1 MKKIYDHKKI
11 EKVLYDFWEKN
22 GYFEYKKQYKNNFCI
37 VMPPPN
43 ITGDLHMGHA
53 FQHTIMDIIIRY
65 NKMIGKNILWQP
77 GTDHAGI
84 ATQIIVKNY
93 LFSKYKYKKIKFS
106 KKKFLKIIWQW
117 KDKMQ
122 NNICSQIRRLGSSV
136 NWKRNCFTM
145 DKNMSH
151 SVKFAFISLYKKKL
165 IYKKKSLVNWDFS
178 CKSVISDIEIEKKK
192 CKGFMWYIKYY
203 IVKDNNKIKNKEE
216 YITVAT
222 TRPETLLGD
231 VAVAVNPK
239 DSRYK
244 NFLGKNVLVPIV
256 NRIVPIISDKS
267 IKKNKGT
274 GCVKITPAHDFHD
287 YKIACDNK
295 LPLINIFTDSGN
307 ICNKFTIY
315 FENNVCKETSPKFLY
330 NLDKYKAREKILK
343 FLKKENILEK
353 TVSKNIK
360 ILIGDRTGSL
370 IEPRITDQWYLKVKK
385 ISKKAFKLVKNG
397 LIEFIPEKYRN
408 IFFSWMENIDDWC
421 ISRQLFWGHKIPA
434 WYDSDGKIYVG
445 INRKEIIKKNLLPK
459 NFFLKR
465 DKDVLDTWFSSAIWS
480 FSSLGWPKK
489 NDLLKM
495 FHPTDVLVSGFD
507 IIFFWISRMIMLT
520 LVLLKGNKEFP
531 VQIPFKK
538 VYITGLIRD
547 EIGNK
552 MSKSKGNVIDP
563 IDIIDGISL
572 KDLLK
577 KRTTYMFKS
586 SMKNNILIRT
596 KNNFPNGI
604 DSYGAD
610 ALRFT
615 LASLSSPTRNINWDM
630 KRLKGYKSFCNK
642 IWNINIFIFSN
653 ISRKEINENMIFK
666 KFNIID
672 IWIIS
677 KYNIMIK
684 KYRYYID
691 NFRFD
696 KASVVI
702 YNFIWNSFCNWY
714 LEFLKIIFK
723 FFPKKDILYYKNN
736 LIKIFQLL
744 LVSSHPII
752 PFITE
757 SIWQK
762 IKFFKYN
769 CTKSILLQKF
779 PSYKKDLIDKNIL
792 YNVTFIKK
800 FLRNIRS
807 IRNKIKINFSK
818 KISVVIKFYEISLK
832 KIFFQNINFLI
843 KMANLKKIILLK
855 NTYNYEDYFVKVLKE
870 AKIIVIYKKKYYDSL
885 NIRNFINKIKK
896 INFNINS
903 SKNKLSNK
911 NFLKKAP
918 KNIIKFEKNKIFNLI
933 KIKKSIIKKIKSNK
947 QLL

>member
-1 MKKIYDHKKI
+1 MKKIYDHKRI

-22 GYFEYKKQYKNNFCI
+22 GYFEYKKQNKNNFCI

-93 LFSKYKYKKIKFS
+93 LFSKYKSNKIKFS
-106 KKKFLKIIWQW
+106 KKDFLRVIWKW

-122 NNICSQIRRLGSSV
+122 NNIYSQIRRLGSSV

-151 SVKFAFISLYKKKL
+151 SVKFAFISLYNKNL

-203 IVKDNNKIKNKEE
+203 IVNNNEIKNKKK
-216 YITVAT
+216 YIIVAT

-231 VAVAVNPK
+231 VAIAVNPT

-244 NFLGKNVLVPIV
+244 NFLGKKVLVPIV
-256 NRIVPIISDKS
+256 NRIIPIISDKT
-267 IKKNKGT
+267 IKKFKGT
-274 GCVKITPAHDFHD
+274 GCVKITPAHDFND
-287 YKIACDNK
+287 YKIAYNNK
-295 LPLINIFTDSGN
+295 LPIINIFTDSGN
-307 ICNKFTIY
+307 ICKKFTIY
-315 FENNVCKETSPKFLY
+315 FNNIVHKENSPKFLH
-330 NLDKYKAREKILK
+330 NLDKFIARKKIIKILK
-343 FLKKENILEK
+343 KNNLLDK
-353 TVSKNIK
+353 TINTNIK
-360 ILIGDRTGSL
+360 IFVGDRTGSL
-370 IEPRITDQWYLKVKK
+370 IEPRITDQWYLKVNK
-385 ISKKAFKLVKNG
+385 ISKKALKLVKDD
-397 LIEFIPEKYRN
+397 LIKFIPEKYKN
-408 IFFSWMENIDDWC
+408 VFFSWMKNLDDWC
-421 ISRQLFWGHKIPA
+421 ISRQLFWGHRIPV
-434 WYDSDGKIYVG
+434 WYDKAGKIYVG
-445 INRKEIIKKNLLPK
+445 INKKEIIKKNLLPK

-489 NDLLKM
+489 NNLLKM

-520 LVLLKGNKEFP
+520 LVLLKGNKKFP
-531 VQIPFKK
+531 IQIPFKK

-547 EIGNK
+547 DIGNK

-572 KDLLK
+572 KNLLK
-577 KRTTYMFKS
+577 KRTKYMFKS
-586 SMKNNILIRT
+586 SMKNNIFIRT
-596 KNNFPNGI
+596 KKNFPNGI
-604 DSYGAD
+604 DSYGVD

-615 LASLSSPTRNINWDM
+615 LVSLSSPTRNINWDM

-642 IWNINIFIFSN
+642 IWNINVFIFSN
-653 ISRKEINENMIFK
+653 ISKKEINKDMVFR

-696 KASVVI
+696 KASIVL
-702 YNFIWNSFCNWY
+702 YNFIWNNFCNWY

-723 FFPKKDILYYKNN
+723 FFSKKDILYCKNN
-736 LIKIFQLL
+736 LIKIFELL
-744 LVSSHPII
+744 LISSHPII

-762 IKFFKYN
+762 IKCFTKN
-769 CTKSILLQKF
+769 CSKSILLQKF
-779 PSYKKDLIDKNIL
+779 PNYKKNLVNKNVL

-800 FLRNIRS
+800 FLKNIRS

-818 KISVVIKFYEISLK
+818 KISVAIKFYEISLK
-832 KIFFQNINFLI
+832 KIFFKNIYFLE
-843 KMANLKKIILLK
+843 KMANLKKIILVE
-855 NTYNYEDYFVKVLKE
+855 NTYDYRNHFVKILKE
-870 AKIIVIYKKKYYDSL
+870 AKIIIIYKKQCNNVLDIK
-885 NIRNFINKIKK
+885 NFIDKIKK
-896 INFNINS
+896 INFNINI

-911 NFLKKAP
+911 NFIKKAP
-918 KNIIKFEKNKIFNLI
+918 KNIVEFEKNKIFNLN
-933 KIKKSIIKKIKSNK
+933 KIKKSIIKKIKK
-947 QLL
+947 IK